1 MLNNF
6 AAGRVLRGL
15 YAHTPIHPALSVSRS
30 KVPLRMIS
38 VSALQKILALLR
50 FRSIVDATGFG

>member
-15 YAHTPIHPALSVSRS
+15 YAHALIHPALSASRS
-30 KVPLRMIS
+30 NVRLRMIS
-38 VSALQKILALLR
+38 VSALQKIFALLR
-50 FRSIVDATGFG
+50 FRSIVGTTGFG